1 MSAVTDLIGNATSSS
16 YTAPTQYNTWQPSG
30 TNQQDTNFNTAVN
43 QNLNSGNAAVPAW
56 QQYLSSL
63 TNNPYQAGA
72 QTASNAAGTNY
83 TNVGNQ
89 AVANGNNLSGAST
102 ALLNTAMNPQSALY
116 NQQQQ
121 NNTDQTNA
129 SLAARGLTTSG
140 AGADLAQQS
149 NMNFNTN
156 WMNNLQG
163 LQSQAIGTAGTGYTT
178 AGNLGTSG
186 ANSLNMGGAVPAS
199 TYNAG
204 VNQLGSGLGTY
215 TSGANS
221 TNQTALA
228 DIMSYLGLGA
238 QQSDNQGVFND
249 QQWENMNSYT
259 GTQNQQNAALWGNIG
274 QIGQNAGMS
283 SAPMLFA

>member
-1 MSAVTDLIGNATSSS
+1 MSAVTDLIGNATASS
-16 YTAPTQYNTWQPSG
+16 YTAPNFYQTPNLSQAGDTFYNTA
-30 TNQQDTNFNTAVN
+30 NNNLNTA
-43 QNLNSGNAAVPAW
+43 SAATPAW

-72 QTASNAAGTNY
+72 QTASGNAGTAY
-83 TNVGNQ
+83 TNTGNA
-89 AVANGNNLSGAST
+89 AVANSGALSGASN

-163 LQSQAIGTAGTGYTT
+163 LQSQAIGTAGTGMTT

-186 ANSLNMGGAVPAS
+186 ANAINSGGAVPAA

-204 VNQLGSGLGTY
+204 VNQLGSGLSNY
-215 TSGANS
+215 NSGVNS
-221 TNQTALA
+221 TNSTALS

-238 QQSDNQGVFND
+238 SQSNQQGQFNNQYWTN
-249 QQWENMNSYT
+249 QNAYTTNENN
-259 GTQNQQNAALWGNIG
+259 QNAALWNSVGNL
-274 QIGQNAGMS
+274 GQNAGS
-283 SAPMLFA
+283 SFAPMLFA